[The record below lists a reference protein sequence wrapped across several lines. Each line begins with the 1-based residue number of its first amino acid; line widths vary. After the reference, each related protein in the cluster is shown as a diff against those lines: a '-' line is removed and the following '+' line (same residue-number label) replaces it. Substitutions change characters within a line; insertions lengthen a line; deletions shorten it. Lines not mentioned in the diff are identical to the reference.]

1 MFDCLRKNRLASFF
15 DRDLSVVGLYESL
28 CPNQPQ

>member
-1 MFDCLRKNRLASFF
+1 MFDCLRKNQLASLF
-15 DRDLSVVGLYESL
+15 DCDLSVVGLYESI